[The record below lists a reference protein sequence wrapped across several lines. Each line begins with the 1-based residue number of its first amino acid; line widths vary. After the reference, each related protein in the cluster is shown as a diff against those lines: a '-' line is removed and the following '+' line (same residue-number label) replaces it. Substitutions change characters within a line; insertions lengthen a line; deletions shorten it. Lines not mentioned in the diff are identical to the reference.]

1 MEKERM
7 GSCFLTS
14 QGGSSSVI
22 LCSSRHQ
29 DVWITEHNKTL
40 LQNVTFFWAKTRKY
54 SFFFIVTFSHSRN
67 LCALALTFFTFVSCV
82 MKTQKKFFLKSSL
95 FESFQRNFEEQ
106 KFLTYEAG
114 ASPPAGAAS
123 TSSTFSFLP
132 LASALSPS
140 AKHSQGLKF
149 LSLFFF
155 FGNETPVEKYSNSVI
170 FSLSL
175 LEPTLASL

>member
-1 MEKERM
+1 M

-14 QGGSSSVI
+14 QGGSSCVI

-40 LQNVTFFWAKTRKY
+40 LQNVTFLGENTEI
-54 SFFFIVTFSHSRN
+54 FFLHSN
-67 LCALALTFFTFVSCV
+67 FFTLLQPLRARTHFFHICV
-82 MKTQKKFFLKSSL
+82 VCDENTKKFFLKSSL

-132 LASALSPS
+132 LASPLSPS
-140 AKHSQGLKF
+140 AKNSQGLNF
-149 LSLFFF
+149 LSSISFTVFHLRLQ
-155 FGNETPVEKYSNSVI
+155 NS
-170 FSLSL
+170 S
-175 LEPTLASL
+175 